1 MARARRTASA
11 AADVADL
18 VELSR
23 LLVSIAYRSLD
34 ASSHTLSLRQFRALA
49 LLTRGGAC
57 TAGALASQLDM
68 VPSTATRL
76 CDKLVAAGWLNRE
89 TRPDNRREV
98 EVSITVQ
105 GEQLVQD
112 VLVRRATEL
121 EQILGRLPDAS
132 RQALAGVL
140 PELIAAAD
148 ATVDQA
154 RAAWAV

>member
-1 MARARRTASA
+1 MARARRTTSEIP
-11 AADVADL
+11 DVADL

-34 ASSHTLSLRQFRALA
+34 ASSHALPLPQFRALV
-49 LLTRGGAC
+49 LLSREGAC
-57 TAGALASQLDM
+57 TAGTLASQLDM

-98 EVSITVQ
+98 ELSITDQ
-105 GEQLVQD
+105 GEHLVQE
-112 VLVRRATEL
+112 VLGRRATEL
-121 EQILGRLPDAS
+121 EQILGRLPAAS
-132 RQALAGVL
+132 REALAVTL